1 MKDIKKIVVVGGGTA
16 GMVSALI
23 LKSRFPSMQIDM
35 ICSKKIGII
44 GVGEGSTEHWKEF
57 MDIVG
62 LDQYEMITETG
73 ATYKAGTLFK
83 DWGVPDFMHS
93 IQTGYDTQAS
103 QYPLV
108 YGSQISQ
115 GRDSKYLSSS
125 RFWEN
130 KINTWFISRPN
141 EWPCNQFHFNTFGLN
156 SYLTKVA
163 DRKGITIIDDEILDV
178 TINENGEISALI
190 GEKSKYE
197 YDFYIDSTG
206 FKKVLISKLGAKWV
220 SYSKH
225 LKTNATM
232 VFQTPDTDEYNS
244 YTTSKAMKHGWMFRT
259 PVWGRWGNGYI
270 FNDQHVSEEDAKKEA
285 EEFIGHKVEIGKVIK
300 FDPGRID
307 RVWIK
312 NCCAIGLSA
321 SFVEPIEASSIGT
334 TIQQTF
340 MLMHRLINYNDA
352 IINQYNKAVTELL
365 ENIRDFVV
373 LHFICKRR
381 DTDFWKEVANLPL
394 PDSLEENLKIWKHH
408 LPIRED
414 FTGKTNYQLFKDMH
428 FLMILHGLELFD
440 VAAIKHEYDT
450 LGASVHAYADHVF
463 EHNHITLFSDT
474 VGISH
479 KKMLEL
485 VRSGVR

>member
-23 LKSRFPSMQIDM
+23 LKSRFPSMQVDI

-57 MDIVG
+57 MDMVG

-73 ATYKAGTLFK
+73 ATYKAGTMFK

-93 IQTGYDTQAS
+93 IQTGYDEQSA
-103 QYPLV
+103 QYPLI
-108 YGSQISQ
+108 YGRQISQ
-115 GRDSKYLSSS
+115 GLDSKHMSST
-125 RFWEN
+125 RYWES
-130 KINTWFISRPN
+130 KINTWFIARPN
-141 EWPCNQFHFNTFGLN
+141 EFPTNQFHFNTFGLN

-163 DRKGITIIDDEILDV
+163 GRKSITIIDDEILDITV
-178 TINENGEISALI
+178 NEDGEIASLT
-190 GEKSKYE
+190 GEKTKYE

-206 FKKVLISKLGAKWV
+206 FKKVLISKLDAKWV

-244 YTTSKAMKHGWMFRT
+244 YTISKAMKHGWMFRT

-270 FNDQHVSEEDAKKEA
+270 FNDQHVSEDGAKKEA
-285 EEFIGHKVEIGKVIK
+285 EEYIGHEIEIGKVIK
-300 FDPGRID
+300 FDPGRLD

-321 SFVEPIEASSIGT
+321 SFVEPIEASSIGA

-352 IINQYNKAVTELL
+352 VVNQYNKSVTELL

-373 LHFICKRR
+373 LHFLCKRK
-381 DTDFWKEVANLPL
+381 DTDFWKEVSELPL
-394 PDSLEENLKIWKHH
+394 PDSLAENLKIWKQH

-414 FTGKTNYQLFKDMH
+414 FTGKTHYQLFKDMH

-440 VAAIKHEYDT
+440 VPAIKQEYDM
-450 LGASVHAYADHVF
+450 LDERNHKYADYAFELNHVKF
-463 EHNHITLFSDT
+463 LNET

-485 VRSGVR
+485 IRSGVR